1 MRVSTDDIERD
12 WTRGRYSDLRY
23 RRFHLAAADAWGAV
37 CYSKVLEF
45 SKGDAR
51 PHLANFIQY
60 QIDGMTLYQVKG
72 WAAAN
77 SPIHVPI
84 AADRY

>member
-1 MRVSTDDIERD
+1 MRVTADDIERD
-12 WTRGRYSDLRY
+12 WSKGRYSDLRY
-23 RRFHLAAADAWGAV
+23 RRFHLAAADAWGVV

-51 PHLANFIQY
+51 PHIAKFLQ
-60 QIDGMTLYQVKG
+60 QQLDGMTLYQVKG
-72 WAAAN
+72 WVETN

-84 AADRY
+84 AAEG